1 MLKANDFHEAIDE
14 ASARLVE
21 AHPDQSGYVAALGA
35 NVHYLMK
42 RLVSSGGANG
52 GNGNGGIEDISEL
65 FDMCTSINSS
75 PEWDLEPE
83 IADSVEIER
92 SKVFVELVALFY
104 ERKVEKDMDHQME
117 YREERSMVL
126 KIARWLPKFRDD
138 PPSGMIGP
146 EWLEENLPEDFWWE
160 VVWFVYNLDQ
170 DEMNW
175 KRFSALLPK
184 DVKQKFDEELTPMD
198 LPLKIESNEDWL
210 RIATQVYKR
219 LGYSSLGAFLEPL
232 EMEKHYAKSRAVQLL
247 WDYGMQMLVA
257 KDPKAAVQTE
267 EDD

>member
-14 ASARLVE
+14 ASRRLV
-21 AHPDQSGYVAALGA
+21 AIHPDQLGSIASLGA
-35 NVHYLMK
+35 NMHYLMK
-42 RLVSSGGANG
+42 RLVGSGGGNG
-52 GNGNGGIEDISEL
+52 GNGNGGMEDISEL
-65 FDMCTSINSS
+65 FDICTSINTS

-83 IADSVEIER
+83 IAESVEKER
-92 SKVFVELVALFY
+92 FKVFVELVALFY

-126 KIARWLPKFRDD
+126 KIARWLPEFRKN
-138 PPSGMIGP
+138 PPAGMIGP

-160 VVWFVYNLDQ
+160 IVWFVYDIEQ

-175 KRFSALLPK
+175 SRFSSILPK

-219 LGYSSLGAFLEPL
+219 LGYPSLGAFLEPL
-232 EMEKHYAKSRAVQLL
+232 EMEKHYARSRAVQLL
-247 WDYGMQMLVA
+247 WDYGMQILVE
-257 KDPKAAVQTE
+257 KDPKSAFQE
-267 EDD
+267 EN